1 MDRIAVTSRSFSRH
15 PVLREELIAAHPEA
29 RITFNDQGLSL
40 VGDALIAYL
49 RGHEMAITALE
60 PIDAGILAALPELR
74 VISKY
79 GVGLDMLDLD
89 ALRARGIRLGWRGGV
104 NKRSVS
110 ELVISTAIGLL
121 RHVPELNAGV
131 RNGTWGQRIGS
142 HLSGRTVGIVG
153 FGHVGQDLAGL
164 LCSFGCRVLVFDIR
178 QLSSTVRRLGV
189 EHAELDSLLRES
201 DVVTLHLPKDP
212 TTVNIITADRL
223 ALMKPGAILINM
235 ARGGLVDEAALKTA
249 LANGHI
255 AGAALD
261 VFAEEPPDDSELI
274 GMPNVIVTPHIGGSA
289 EEAILNMGR
298 AAILGLSEN
307 LVPNRGIHPEGYG
320 GYPDRADP

>member
-1 MDRIAVTSRSFSRH
+1 MKRIAVTSRSFSRH
-15 PVLREELIAAHPEA
+15 PVLREELIVAHPEA
-29 RITFNDQGLSL
+29 QITFNDEGLSL

-60 PIDAGILAALPELR
+60 PIDAGILAALPDLR

-79 GVGLDMLDLD
+79 GVGFDMLDLD
-89 ALRARGIRLGWRGGV
+89 ALRARGLRLGWTGGV

-121 RHVPELNAGV
+121 RHVLALNAEV
-131 RNGTWGQRIGS
+131 RDGTWHQRVGS
-142 HLSGRTVGIVG
+142 HLSARTVGIVG
-153 FGHVGQDLAGL
+153 CGHVGQDLARL
-164 LCSFGCRVLVFDIR
+164 LCAFGCRVLAFDIR
-178 QLSSTVRRLGV
+178 QLPGTVRQLGV
-189 EHAELDSLLRES
+189 EPTELDRLLRES

-212 TTVNIITADRL
+212 STENMITADRL

-235 ARGGLVDEAALKTA
+235 ARGGLVDEAALKSA
-249 LANGHI
+249 LSNGRL

-261 VFAEEPPDDSELI
+261 VFAEEPPGDSELI
-274 GMPNVIVTPHIGGSA
+274 NMPNVIVTPHIGGSA

-298 AAILGLSEN
+298 AAILGLTEN
-307 LVPNRGIHPEGYG
+307 LVPKPGIHPEGYG
-320 GYPDRADP
+320 GYRGRADI